1 MNCNNIIAT
10 PEFSKAL
17 KRLAKHYKSI
27 KNDFSQLLE
36 QLKENPTMG
45 IDLGRGLR
53 KIRMTITSKGKS
65 KSGGARV
72 ITLVTIHEI
81 NSAEVML
88 LAIYDKSERENISDK
103 ELSDLLKHNGL

>member
-53 KIRMTITSKGKS
+53 KIRMTITSKGKG

-72 ITLVTIHEI
+72 ITLVTIQEI

-103 ELSDLLKHNGL
+103 ELSDLLKQNGL